1 MADKVTLSVP
11 QGKIKVDSNGLAYIQ
26 YNPNFKPKME
36 KVISKTQ
43 VFVDN
48 EVIKYLQAYVSFRTG
63 TQSLSIKLS
72 SQPGNGEVYINTPY
86 AAYQAYSPR
95 IKKMVGKRG
104 KQPFERMKSDKKD
117 VILKGASEV
126 SRRYMNE

>member
-1 MADKVTLSVP
+1 MADKVTLNVP
-11 QGKIKVDSNGLAYIQ
+11 QGKIKVGDNGLAYIQ

-36 KVISKTQ
+36 KVVNKTQ
-43 VFVDN
+43 IFVDN
-48 EVIKYLQAYVSFRTG
+48 EVIKHLQAYVSFRQG
-63 TQSLSIKLS
+63 TQALSIKLS
-72 SQPGNGEVYINTPY
+72 SRPGSGEVYINVPY

-117 VILKGASEV
+117 VILKGASEI